1 MRCGCRRSAGRSRLR
16 GRSAGRSFGQ
26 QCLDSFGGARQCR
39 RMDKLLTIWPAYAR
53 AVALV
58 GFGLAMRSLWG
69 IGWTIVVVWVARVVF
84 VVTGIAW
91 EVSADNPFG
100 IR

>member
-1 MRCGCRRSAGRSRLR
+1 
-16 GRSAGRSFGQ
+16 
-26 QCLDSFGGARQCR
+26 
-39 RMDKLLTIWPAYAR
+39 MDKLLTIWPAYAP

-58 GFGLAMRSLWG
+58 GYGLAMRSLWG

-91 EVSADNPFG
+91 EVSTDSPFG
-100 IR
+100 IRVLNGIFAAIVVSLVFSRILESLCAAQKDGGQSATLQVSQ